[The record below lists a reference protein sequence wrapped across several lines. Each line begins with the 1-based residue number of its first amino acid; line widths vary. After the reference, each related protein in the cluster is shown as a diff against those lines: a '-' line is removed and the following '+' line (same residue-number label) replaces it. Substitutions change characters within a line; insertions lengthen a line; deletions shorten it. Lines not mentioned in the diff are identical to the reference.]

1 MANKRNIRKIV
12 PTCLYASHMTTL
24 AVEGKKSAMMI
35 FILAD
40 RRSANTF
47 NLTKTKLYESL
58 STIFMFDIMSS
69 LIRIRNYTD
78 DTCQSFI

>member
-1 MANKRNIRKIV
+1 MRANWAIEFLSKVLYVANKRNIRKIS

-40 RRSANTF
+40 RKSANTF
-47 NLTKTKLYESL
+47 NLP
-58 STIFMFDIMSS
+58 
-69 LIRIRNYTD
+69 
-78 DTCQSFI
+78 

>member
-47 NLTKTKLYESL
+47 NLT
-58 STIFMFDIMSS
+58 
-69 LIRIRNYTD
+69 
-78 DTCQSFI
+78 